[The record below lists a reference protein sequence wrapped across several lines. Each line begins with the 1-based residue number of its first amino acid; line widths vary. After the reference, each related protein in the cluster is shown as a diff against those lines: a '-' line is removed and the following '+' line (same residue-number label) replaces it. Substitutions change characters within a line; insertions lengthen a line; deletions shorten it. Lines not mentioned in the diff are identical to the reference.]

1 MTDVDLEST
10 VRTYMEAYSSR
21 DLPRCLDFFA
31 PDARIDFASGIYTGR
46 AAIEE
51 WHQDRFAADMRV
63 LRIDNVKVIGDS
75 VVVDLVATSKVVKQW
90 RLNSLK
96 GRVTLTFEGHK
107 VKNAEFGLRG
117 ALPFEG
123 W

>member
-1 MTDVDLEST
+1 
-10 VRTYMEAYSSR
+10 
-21 DLPRCLDFFA
+21 
-31 PDARIDFASGIYTGR
+31 
-46 AAIEE
+46 
-51 WHQDRFAADMRV
+51 
-63 LRIDNVKVIGDS
+63 
-75 VVVDLVATSKVVKQW
+75 
-90 RLNSLK
+90 LK

>member
-1 MTDVDLEST
+1 MTDLDLEST
-10 VRTYMEAYSSR
+10 VRAYLEAYSSR
-21 DLPRCLDFFA
+21 DLARCLDFFA
-31 PDARIDFASGIYTGR
+31 ADAKIDFASGIYSGR
-46 AAIEE
+46 AAIQE

-63 LRIDNVKVIGDS
+63 LRIDKVKVVGET
-75 VVVDLVATSKVVKQW
+75 VVVDLVANSKVVKQW

-96 GRVTLTFEGHK
+96 GRVTLTFEGGK
-107 VKNAEFGLRG
+107 IRNAEFGLRG